1 MIRGLK
7 ICFMPISRSWGFF
20 SGSVV
25 EDAGD
30 GMPGLKRPRSPM
42 VDSLLGVGAEG
53 VDLEKEEGRG
63 DSKTHITP
71 ISLHDPLRNQ
81 TPNYSADP
89 SQSARVTMLHW
100 SLLTSLCMPHGR

>member
-1 MIRGLK
+1 MKPPIETTMAIAMIRGLK

-42 VDSLLGVGAEG
+42 VDSLVGVGTEG
-53 VDLEKEEGRG
+53 VDWRKKRVAG
-63 DSKTHITP
+63 TP
-71 ISLHDPLRNQ
+71 KPI
-81 TPNYSADP
+81 
-89 SQSARVTMLHW
+89 
-100 SLLTSLCMPHGR
+100 